1 MSKAKRQDY
10 GDGSI
15 YQRKSDGLWVGTLEA
30 GWTAEGRRKR
40 IPVYGK
46 TEGIVK
52 RKLRDK
58 RLAVERDGVTG
69 VNARDSVK
77 VWAERW
83 LPLEQRRLAP
93 NSYNATETAVNRW
106 IVPTIGR
113 KRFDALTPADVR
125 AVDDAQRDAGLAASS
140 RARAH
145 SALMSLLKAAM
156 LEGYPIPQRVL
167 MTKGPKPNKSDRTD
181 VPIDQALGILLQA
194 SYLPH
199 GSRTVAGLLQG
210 LRQGEALGMEWDR
223 IDFDADTMTVDW
235 QLQPLKYKIARDRSS
250 GFRVPDDYEARQLK
264 GALHLVRPKSE
275 TGWRVIPLVPFMRDV
290 LLAWRDV
297 APPSPHGLVWPNLNG
312 DPTYYKTDD
321 AEWYALQGAASVDEV
336 DGGRVRLADTPVGH
350 PAGRYY
356 TIHETR
362 HTTATL
368 LLEAGVDPV
377 VIQAIIGHSS
387 ILTTRMYQ
395 HVKQGPAMAA
405 LEQVAERL
413 QLGR

>member
-1 MSKAKRQDY
+1 MAEAMATVGGARLSKAKRQDY
-10 GDGSI
+10 GDGSL
-15 YQRKSDGLWVGTLEA
+15 YQRKSDGLWIGTLEA
-30 GWTAEGRRKR
+30 GWTAEGRRR
-40 IPVYGK
+40 RVTVSAK
-46 TEGIVK
+46 TEPLAK

-58 RLAVERDGVTG
+58 RLELDRDGVTA
-69 VNARDSVK
+69 VSARDTVK
-77 VWAERW
+77 VWAETW
-83 LPLEQRRLAP
+83 LPIEQRRLAP

-106 IVPTIGR
+106 IIPTIGR

-125 AVDDAQRDAGLAASS
+125 AVADAQRDAGLAGSTQV
-140 RARAH
+140 RTH
-145 SALMSLLKAAM
+145 SALMSLLKAAV
-156 LEGYPIPQRVL
+156 LEGYPVPQRVL
-167 MTKGPKPNKSDRTD
+167 MTKPPAGSKSDRTD
-181 VPIDQALGILLQA
+181 VPLDEALAVLEQA

-199 GSRTVAGLLQG
+199 GSRYVAGLLQG

-223 IDFDADTMTVDW
+223 IDFDANTMTVDW
-235 QLQPLKYKIARDRSS
+235 QLQPLKYKIARDRKS
-250 GFRVPDDYEARQLK
+250 GFRIPDGYEARQLK
-264 GALHLVRPKSE
+264 GQLHLVRPKSDS
-275 TGWRVIPLVPFMRDV
+275 GRRVIPLVPWMRAA
-290 LLAWRDV
+290 LLHWRDI

-312 DPTYYKTDD
+312 DPTYYKVDD
-321 AEWYALQGAASVDEV
+321 AEWYGLQGAAE
-336 DGGRVRLADTPVGH
+336 VGH
-350 PAGRYY
+350 PGGRYY

-368 LLEAGVDPV
+368 LMEAGVDPV